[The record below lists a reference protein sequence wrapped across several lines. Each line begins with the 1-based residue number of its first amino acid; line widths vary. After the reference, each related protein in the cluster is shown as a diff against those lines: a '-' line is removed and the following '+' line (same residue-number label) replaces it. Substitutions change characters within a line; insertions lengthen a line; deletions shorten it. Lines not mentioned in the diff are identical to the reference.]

1 MTAAFLCGGAGSGC
15 SQKKQ
20 ESFFPL
26 TLGSSWTYQGKA
38 GTQPLTMTATVS
50 SVKQD
55 GDNSTAV
62 LLWSQDGQT
71 FKEETYLAGPTGIT
85 RSKSGVYGSSVLNPP
100 IVVIPYPLTVGKKWA
115 WKGDI
120 STVNVPS
127 VPATSEGWVAEREQ
141 VKTSA
146 GSFNAFRVDVSFTM
160 TIAGNK
166 ITSPSTYWFA
176 PGVGLVKQ
184 MATSPQPG
192 GSQIPIE
199 ASLIK
204 YTIK

>member
-1 MTAAFLCGGAGSGC
+1 MCGAAGSGC
-15 SQKKQ
+15 GQKKQ

-38 GTQPLTMTATVS
+38 GTQPLTMVATVS
-50 SVKQD
+50 SVKQE
-55 GDNSTAV
+55 GDISTAV

-71 FKEETYLAGPTGIT
+71 FKEETYLVSPTGIT
-85 RSKSGVYGSSVLNPP
+85 RSKSGAYGSSVLKPP
-100 IVVIPYPLTVGKKWA
+100 IVVLPYPLTVGKKWT

-127 VPATSEGWVAEREQ
+127 VSATSEGWVAEREQ
-141 VKTSA
+141 IKTPA
-146 GSFNAFRVDVSFTM
+146 GSFNTFRIDVSFTM
-160 TIAGNK
+160 DIAGKK
-166 ITSPSTYWFA
+166 IMSPSTYWFA

-192 GSQIPIE
+192 GTEIPIE